1 MTRKL
6 LFEKDPDDKWYV
18 ILPEFQGDR
27 EELQMVSGADTML
40 EMFANGEPIVSI
52 IVSDEPLGEGDMLNF
67 IRYTP
72 ISGGADYLLY
82 KHEGEIV
89 NLDVWLCDVTL
100 QVFNSFPSVIYI
112 K

>member
-27 EELQMVSGADTML
+27 AELQMIDGADTML
-40 EMFANGEPIVSI
+40 EMFANGEPLVSVT
-52 IVSDEPLGEGDMLNF
+52 VSDELLEDADVLNF
-67 IRYTP
+67 VRYTP
-72 ISGGADYLLY
+72 ICGGADYLLY
-82 KHEGEIV
+82 KHDGEIV

-100 QVFNSFPSVIYI
+100 QVFDTFPSLIYI